1 MPCVVCGTP
10 ETVKAHIVPRS
21 LFRLQNPTG
30 RQVIGNRR
38 DGPGHLFPQSGFWDR
53 EILCSDHEQAL
64 HAPDDYAFRF
74 CREFVSH
81 ATSGAPVT
89 ISNPKPAQLVAF
101 AAACIWRMAAS
112 RSSGRPAAWLG
123 PYALRIQ
130 AMLFEGAAFDPML
143 LVSRSAY
150 ASGSEELKL
159 GVLPHIYR
167 ELGIRF
173 WRFVSCGVVFDLKLD
188 NRATPPAMAT
198 LAVNAAPE
206 ITLYQDF
213 PQQIARDR
221 AIGTSLMLMKL
232 PPRRP
237 ES

>member
-89 ISNPKPAQLVAF
+89 ISNPKPAQLQGPFFGGDAPSAADFTVYGLLTFLAHIGRQHPSADLASLRGPRLVAWGRQVEALEYF
-101 AAACIWRMAAS
+101 AETW
-112 RSSGRPAAWLG
+112 PDHW
-123 PYALRIQ
+123 
-130 AMLFEGAAFDPML
+130 
-143 LVSRSAY
+143 
-150 ASGSEELKL
+150 
-159 GVLPHIYR
+159 
-167 ELGIRF
+167 
-173 WRFVSCGVVFDLKLD
+173 
-188 NRATPPAMAT
+188 PPI
-198 LAVNAAPE
+198 P
-206 ITLYQDF
+206 
-213 PQQIARDR
+213 PQQAEDHQKS
-221 AIGTSLMLMKL
+221 G
-232 PPRRP
+232 
-237 ES
+237 E